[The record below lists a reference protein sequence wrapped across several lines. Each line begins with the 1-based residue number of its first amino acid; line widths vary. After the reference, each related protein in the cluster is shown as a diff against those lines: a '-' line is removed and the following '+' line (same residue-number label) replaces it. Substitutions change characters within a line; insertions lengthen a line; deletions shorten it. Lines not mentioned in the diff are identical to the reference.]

1 MFNLFVSS
9 SSSNGED
16 QAKEREK
23 SAARR
28 EASHVQQHQNHSQDQ
43 LPQHPQGI
51 AKRYSRSPLLVAIKR
66 QHFFSVEET
75 PSLTM
80 ATQEQ
85 LDAIM
90 QKLWTEMLT
99 EAK

>member
-1 MFNLFVSS
+1 M
-9 SSSNGED
+9 
-16 QAKEREK
+16 QR
-23 SAARR
+23 
-28 EASHVQQHQNHSQDQ
+28 HQNHSQDQ

-75 PSLTM
+75 PLLTM

-90 QKLWTEMLT
+90 QKLWTET